1 MQSGALM
8 GVEEALRAQALFG
21 DEVVVRDPRAGDE
34 VMPAN
39 AVMVWIVDETIGER
53 REQTMDLARRTKGIV
68 MDTGEPSEALRA
80 ECNRHVFFVAPSAV
94 AKRAV
99 LGGSASGATEVDSW
113 DASLTR
119 FGADTLNKRYASRG
133 QGPMTGHA
141 WGAWFAVKCVWEA
154 ALQSKATSAA
164 DIITWMEKPTT
175 RFDGHKGAP
184 LHFNSRHEL
193 VQPLYLKRDGKVVD
207 EVSSPESN
215 GAATCDWKD

>member
-1 MQSGALM
+1 LAVWLIKEKERAANDQNHPQGVDVNRNGPPAFTAVDIGIAL
-8 GVEEALRAQALFG
+8 G
-21 DEVVVRDPRAGDE
+21 DPGLYLKAE
-34 VMPAN
+34 
-39 AVMVWIVDETIGER
+39 IGRSINPLER
-53 REQTMDLARRTKGIV
+53 PKQ
-68 MDTGEPSEALRA
+68 
-80 ECNRHVFFVAPSAV
+80 F